1 MRISNS
7 RLFHYTLIGLFHLM
21 TLSIHAQSITNLRI
35 IGNSGHLCRN
45 TNYAVLFDAS
55 GATGLT
61 FTVQLSDSSGSF
73 ASPIASN
80 SGLTD
85 SLNILVPSGAL
96 LSNSYAI
103 RVIISSPTF
112 ISSPT
117 WSNITITQ
125 PTSNFSYSPASPA
138 CAGTTINFSNSSIGA
153 AAYNWTFGLTT
164 NGAPAASSSQNPSV
178 SFNPALGGSTI
189 NYTVGLISTDGYG
202 CTNSSSQ
209 ILSVK
214 QLPDPRIDTAL
225 NIYWDGIQ
233 NQFVNCGPTRS
244 SPNFLFTLANG
255 SSTSPSNTNY
265 NINWGDGFSNNYS
278 SAFTNASHLYIN
290 VGYFQITSTI
300 SNSVSGC
307 SSQKVYTLFNG
318 NSPLGNIG
326 DPGNLLNLCNGVII
340 GFPVDTSLTNQN
352 PNGTTYDFF
361 VNDGK
366 PHQYFTQANLPAKIY
381 HKFDSSSCG
390 KSIIVNG
397 ITYQNAFQVSFNKT
411 NPCATTPGGSYIVR
425 VISKLVAN
433 FDLPLTACKSTIIPI
448 NNTSTGNFFQGAT
461 PNCSNLLNYLW
472 TISPGVLGVDYT
484 INAGTLTSK
493 NISVSFLKTGV
504 YSLKLV
510 ISQPI
515 NPTSGCS
522 SDSITKTICVQ
533 PIPVPNFN
541 LSGSPASACLNN
553 RVNVNNTSNTLLSCA
568 APTYTWTVWDS
579 LNSPATL
586 INPGSRFIFD
596 SATNANSVSPVFL
609 FTQKGKYKIRL
620 TITNSCPGNF
630 FKDTLIFIK
639 DVPVVS
645 LQGDITY
652 CDSQTLVFGPSNLS
666 HNPSYDSS
674 FGSISS
680 YLWNITQAGYVFL
693 NGDSTSR
700 NPTIA
705 FSNNS
710 LVPKTY
716 RIILRATNECG
727 ISLPDTQY
735 VTINPKPIV
744 FTTNGALSFC
754 SGGIANI
761 SLTNNL
767 AGGVTYY
774 WRAIASSPN
783 LSGFKSEYVGSNG
796 PIIDTL
802 FNAGNTTQTITY
814 RIVAKQLSTA
824 CKGDSIDVVVT
835 VYPVPRVQAANQTI
849 CSGAEVTIGLNATV
863 VSTLYTWTANSVK
876 GISSGFANQVTPISG
891 PIIDTL
897 TNGSG
902 TLLDS
907 VKYTI
912 RAYANGCI
920 SNDTSIYVL
929 VHPIPVLSPGAQA
942 ICSGTN
948 FIYNPVPSITGATFS
963 FTASLISGSV
973 TGFSNGAATNIS
985 HMLTNTGTTVG
996 IVRYVIRPIGPSPL
1010 NCPGAPIN
1018 IDVTVN
1024 PIPILTVAGASTI
1037 CSGTPTNIILSS
1049 NVLNTNY
1056 QYDTSLI
1063 SGTLTFGYYSK
1074 STDTIGPIAQ
1084 VITNNS
1090 IGNSVVRYTI
1100 KPKFGSCFGT
1110 SQIHNVT
1117 VIPGPT
1123 PGTLASPA
1131 TVCSGTNAGVLTL
1144 SSFSGSIIRWERSVN
1159 PFSSFD
1165 TITNTTS
1172 NLSYTNLT
1180 QTTRFRVVLNTGSGG
1195 ACGEVKTAYVQITVD
1210 SPTIAGLL
1218 TGMDTVC
1225 INSNNGFITLNG
1237 KRGQIIGWENSIAA
1251 PGSWNAIP
1259 ASSGLNPLSY
1269 LNLSQSNWYRV
1280 RVKNGVC
1287 PELISDSLK
1296 IKVDSMPMPAITRDT
1311 SYCLISMGNP
1321 ITGKIVAN
1329 NIGSSIGTWRY
1340 LSGPSIASIS
1350 SPTSSTSDVSNL
1362 LNGIYFFEW
1371 KVSNGQCPPNLD
1383 TLKLSIFNPLLASIS
1398 SSQTLCSG
1406 QTPTLLSGLAP
1417 TGGSGIYAYQW
1428 QQSADGIS
1436 FTDIAAANA
1445 ISYQPP
1451 LLTVNTWYR
1460 RITLSGNCNSFSNIV
1475 SITVQPS
1482 ILNNTISP
1490 NAAICIGSNSPTI
1503 VGTSVIG
1510 GNGVYHYQWQKYSAG
1525 LWVNLTAVDT
1535 LANYSPGA
1543 LGSTTIFRRLV
1554 TSGFCS
1560 GPQTSI
1566 SNLDTIK
1573 VYPLPVVNAGV
1584 NYSKCSNQPKYK
1596 LVGSPTGGIW
1606 SGTYVNNDSLNP
1618 STTPIGV
1625 YSLIYSYSDSNGCGN
1640 SDTVLLS
1647 IIAPPVVAAGSDF
1660 SICENAAPIQLTGF
1674 NPSTGGTWS
1683 GQGVSTSGLF
1693 NPSVTGSG
1701 TFSLIYSFMA
1711 GSGCNGSD
1719 TLIVTVYPKPNPNF
1733 VLPSQ
1738 KCAKD
1743 TFQINVTKNP
1753 SATINSY
1760 LWQVTNSGAY
1770 SNAILSSNTIQNPI
1784 GTFPEN
1790 QSFLDVNYT
1799 LKVITITDQGC
1810 VDSITKPIILRRR
1823 PFALFSTGSNID
1835 CGPASYSI
1843 INGTNNVLSNYLWST
1858 NPSNAVIINTSTSTN
1873 PNITLPL
1880 NTSTT
1885 ALSYQV
1891 KLIATRNDGMIGCTD
1906 TAIQSLVVYPK
1917 PDAEITL
1924 NSTGGCSPLTVSFTN
1939 NSDPKNGESISSM
1952 SFRWVFDIF
1961 PIDTNRDQTKT
1972 FYNTGVIDSVRNI
1985 RLISTS
1991 KWGCKDTADTNV
2003 TIYPFPKSSFTSTI
2017 YSSCA
2022 PFLIGSAN
2030 LSLQQFSSANDTYT
2044 WEILN
2049 KSLGIISTI
2058 TGTNIPTYTIINPD
2072 DTVYYRLISSNV
2084 HGCKP
2089 DTLIRMFRTIPN
2101 PVPSYSMSDSAG
2113 CSPLVVN
2120 FTNTS
2125 TAGVSSN
2132 WTFSNGAI
2140 SGVTN
2145 PFPITFTNSSHT
2157 VNALFTAKL
2166 VITAGTGCKDSITDT
2181 IRVYP
2186 KPLAS
2191 FNVTSPI
2198 CANTSLTPSNNSV
2211 KKAGLVDYGWKFISP
2226 NTSSSISDTAAF
2238 EPLLTLPDN
2247 QLSIDTSYNIRLRVT
2262 SVDACVHDT
2271 SKQILVQRRPKALF
2285 TLPQP
2290 QCGPASITAN
2300 NGTNNVGSNW
2310 LWSVIPTTGVS
2321 FNNSSVQNP
2330 VLTFAVNNT
2339 NDSINYRVKLTA
2351 TRAGSTCF
2359 DTASNIVSIYP
2370 KPQAQFTSLT
2380 LDSCGP
2386 RMVNF
2391 TNTSNAKNGETL
2403 GSMSFN
2409 WTFLGNN
2416 IVTSHASGNFVNALV
2431 NDSSYAVRL
2440 LVSSKHGCKD
2450 TTTQTVIVRPDAK
2463 AVFNRI
2469 LGTSCAPFIINS
2481 SNITAQN
2488 YSNAN
2493 SLYEWFK
2500 DGVFIGNGIVFPGVT
2515 ILSPSDSA
2523 LIKLR
2528 TTSKNGCKQDSMEMW
2543 FYTIENPKPNFIAI
2557 DSVACSGI
2565 SIQFQN
2571 TSSPINGLTYKW
2583 EFGQSL
2589 DSSNLKNPSRA
2600 FLNYGTL
2607 DTTLIVKL
2615 ITTAGGTGCKDSISK
2630 FILIKPLP
2638 NPDFALS
2645 DSFVCYPKSLNV
2657 LNTSAQIPPINLSS
2671 YKWDVTP
2678 LGATILNDTTN
2689 SQTSIYFVDNQSG
2702 IDQYYQV
2709 KLTNLSNFGCKDSI
2723 QKRVRIPSRPISN
2736 FNFNLDSNCGPAQ
2749 IFTNNTSLFG
2759 VSYFWSSLKPGATVT
2774 NSIGTNTTLF
2784 FPAHFGLLDSIYPIK
2799 LVVSTGD
2806 NCKDSLVKIFKV
2818 FPNPISK
2825 FVSNIDT
2832 GCSPLPIVFF
2842 NQSVIKKPS
2851 TYYWNYGDGNSLVT
2865 SLDTINKT
2873 FVGSVFQDTTFITRL
2888 VSVSVNGCKDTVY
2901 KPINVLASAVANIT
2915 LDDTLICSNA
2925 NIPTRLKINNLSYG
2939 SVDTFYWDFGDGA
2952 SLMTTRDTAIF
2963 HPYPNEGKYM
2973 ISLKAINSCRIS
2985 YDSAFVTVQVPPIV
2999 NFSKTD
3005 SVGCSP
3011 LDVSFTNLSTKTYLA
3026 SFNWT
3031 FGNGN
3036 VSSLFNPPMQTYL
3049 QSILSDTFYY
3059 IKLNVSNVCGNFPKF
3074 DTVRILPK
3082 PTAIFSTNTTL
3093 GCSPLVI
3100 YFNNLSQ
3107 GIPQNFKW
3115 DFGNGDTSNRFQP
3128 EYKFNPITYYTLD
3141 TPTIYKVRLV
3151 VSNICG
3157 VDSMTKYITVL
3168 PNTVKSFFSTSTQ
3181 SGCQSLTVKFRDMS
3195 TGGSNISWNFGDGG
3209 TSSDSSPVHTFNQP
3223 GKYTVYQYVNNNCSF
3238 DTSSVIIYVYP
3249 SPNFSISKMAGN
3261 ICLNQP
3267 VQFNS
3272 FLSDSGSIVWY
3283 FGDGDSSQS
3292 YHPQHAYLLPGK
3304 KVFYAIV
3311 TSNFNACKSIRVD
3324 SLEVESAPIIS
3335 ISADT
3340 TRACLYHQF
3349 SFNIT
3354 SNGNHYYTWDFADS
3368 NYSIGAN
3375 ASYTFKKPGSYLVK
3389 VIGKSILGCID
3400 STYKLID
3407 VWPIPLAQFDYSPK
3421 DTCNGPA
3428 WVQFTNLSL
3437 GANSYLW
3444 DFGNGNTSTTTNAT
3458 QFYSGIGKYSIQLIA
3473 GNTYF
3478 CYDTTAHDFE
3488 IFSKPE
3494 PDFTVDSRNN
3504 CKGGIVK
3511 FTNTSKFGNRYY
3523 WDFGDGQTSTEEH
3536 PSHQYDSVGVFNV
3549 KLVAFAGVVCSDSIS
3564 KSNLVTIHPPPDASF
3579 LASLNDNVK
3588 PYRNF
3593 IFTANAANQM
3603 RYDWDFEYNE
3613 IRTGKIVEF
3622 GYSEKDTL
3630 KCRMVYLKVTSP
3642 FGCTDTSSQMVCLSP
3657 YWNGL
3662 FVPNAF
3668 TPEYGE
3674 GDVRV
3679 FKPIGIELK
3688 SYHVKVFN
3696 KWGELVWESTTLLD
3710 GKPAIGWDGT
3720 NMNDGANCM
3729 QGSYIWTIE
3738 ATFTNGENWEGMLFP
3753 GSDLPAKKGNVTL
3766 IR

>member
-1 MRISNS
+1 
-7 RLFHYTLIGLFHLM
+7 
-21 TLSIHAQSITNLRI
+21 
-35 IGNSGHLCRN
+35 
-45 TNYAVLFDAS
+45 
-55 GATGLT
+55 
-61 FTVQLSDSSGSF
+61 
-73 ASPIASN
+73 
-80 SGLTD
+80 
-85 SLNILVPSGAL
+85 
-96 LSNSYAI
+96 
-103 RVIISSPTF
+103 
-112 ISSPT
+112 
-117 WSNITITQ
+117 
-125 PTSNFSYSPASPA
+125 
-138 CAGTTINFSNSSIGA
+138 
-153 AAYNWTFGLTT
+153 
-164 NGAPAASSSQNPSV
+164 
-178 SFNPALGGSTI
+178 
-189 NYTVGLISTDGYG
+189 
-202 CTNSSSQ
+202 
-209 ILSVK
+209 
-214 QLPDPRIDTAL
+214 
-225 NIYWDGIQ
+225 
-233 NQFVNCGPTRS
+233 
-244 SPNFLFTLANG
+244 
-255 SSTSPSNTNY
+255 
-265 NINWGDGFSNNYS
+265 
-278 SAFTNASHLYIN
+278 
-290 VGYFQITSTI
+290 
-300 SNSVSGC
+300 
-307 SSQKVYTLFNG
+307 
-318 NSPLGNIG
+318 
-326 DPGNLLNLCNGVII
+326 
-340 GFPVDTSLTNQN
+340 
-352 PNGTTYDFF
+352 
-361 VNDGK
+361 
-366 PHQYFTQANLPAKIY
+366 
-381 HKFDSSSCG
+381 
-390 KSIIVNG
+390 
-397 ITYQNAFQVSFNKT
+397 
-411 NPCATTPGGSYIVR
+411 
-425 VISKLVAN
+425 
-433 FDLPLTACKSTIIPI
+433 
-448 NNTSTGNFFQGAT
+448 
-461 PNCSNLLNYLW
+461 
-472 TISPGVLGVDYT
+472 
-484 INAGTLTSK
+484 
-493 NISVSFLKTGV
+493 
-504 YSLKLV
+504 
-510 ISQPI
+510 
-515 NPTSGCS
+515 
-522 SDSITKTICVQ
+522 
-533 PIPVPNFN
+533 
-541 LSGSPASACLNN
+541 
-553 RVNVNNTSNTLLSCA
+553 
-568 APTYTWTVWDS
+568 
-579 LNSPATL
+579 
-586 INPGSRFIFD
+586 
-596 SATNANSVSPVFL
+596 
-609 FTQKGKYKIRL
+609 
-620 TITNSCPGNF
+620 
-630 FKDTLIFIK
+630 
-639 DVPVVS
+639 
-645 LQGDITY
+645 
-652 CDSQTLVFGPSNLS
+652 
-666 HNPSYDSS
+666 
-674 FGSISS
+674 
-680 YLWNITQAGYVFL
+680 
-693 NGDSTSR
+693 
-700 NPTIA
+700 
-705 FSNNS
+705 
-710 LVPKTY
+710 
-716 RIILRATNECG
+716 
-727 ISLPDTQY
+727 
-735 VTINPKPIV
+735 
-744 FTTNGALSFC
+744 
-754 SGGIANI
+754 
-761 SLTNNL
+761 
-767 AGGVTYY
+767 
-774 WRAIASSPN
+774 
-783 LSGFKSEYVGSNG
+783 
-796 PIIDTL
+796 
-802 FNAGNTTQTITY
+802 
-814 RIVAKQLSTA
+814 
-824 CKGDSIDVVVT
+824 
-835 VYPVPRVQAANQTI
+835 
-849 CSGAEVTIGLNATV
+849 
-863 VSTLYTWTANSVK
+863 
-876 GISSGFANQVTPISG
+876 
-891 PIIDTL
+891 
-897 TNGSG
+897 
-902 TLLDS
+902 
-907 VKYTI
+907 
-912 RAYANGCI
+912 
-920 SNDTSIYVL
+920 
-929 VHPIPVLSPGAQA
+929 
-942 ICSGTN
+942 
-948 FIYNPVPSITGATFS
+948 
-963 FTASLISGSV
+963 
-973 TGFSNGAATNIS
+973 
-985 HMLTNTGTTVG
+985 
-996 IVRYVIRPIGPSPL
+996 
-1010 NCPGAPIN
+1010 
-1018 IDVTVN
+1018 
-1024 PIPILTVAGASTI
+1024 
-1037 CSGTPTNIILSS
+1037 
-1049 NVLNTNY
+1049 
-1056 QYDTSLI
+1056 
-1063 SGTLTFGYYSK
+1063 
-1074 STDTIGPIAQ
+1074 
-1084 VITNNS
+1084 
-1090 IGNSVVRYTI
+1090 
-1100 KPKFGSCFGT
+1100 
-1110 SQIHNVT
+1110 
-1117 VIPGPT
+1117 
-1123 PGTLASPA
+1123 
-1131 TVCSGTNAGVLTL
+1131 
-1144 SSFSGSIIRWERSVN
+1144 
-1159 PFSSFD
+1159 
-1165 TITNTTS
+1165 
-1172 NLSYTNLT
+1172 
-1180 QTTRFRVVLNTGSGG
+1180 
-1195 ACGEVKTAYVQITVD
+1195 
-1210 SPTIAGLL
+1210 
-1218 TGMDTVC
+1218 
-1225 INSNNGFITLNG
+1225 
-1237 KRGQIIGWENSIAA
+1237 
-1251 PGSWNAIP
+1251 
-1259 ASSGLNPLSY
+1259 
-1269 LNLSQSNWYRV
+1269 
-1280 RVKNGVC
+1280 
-1287 PELISDSLK
+1287 
-1296 IKVDSMPMPAITRDT
+1296 
-1311 SYCLISMGNP
+1311 MGNP

-2416 IVTSHASGNFVNALV
+2416 IVTTHASGNFVNALVNDSNYAVRLIVSSKHGCKDTTTQTVIVRPDAKAVFTQVTKVSCAPFVINSLNVIAIHYPNANNIYSWFINGNYIGNGLVFPGYTISNPNDSILIKLKTISKNGCKDDSMAVWFRTIPNPVPSFSMSDSAGCSPLVVSFNNTSIAGVSSSWTFSNGAISGVTNPFPITFTNSSHTVNALFTAKLVITAGTGCKDSITDTIRVYPKPLASFNVTSPICANTSLTPSNNSVKKAGLVDYGWKFISPNTSSSISDTAAFEPLLTLPDNQLSIDTSYNIRLRVTSVDACVHDTSKQILVQRRPKALFTLPQPQCGPASITANNGTNNVGSNWLWSVIPTTGVSFNNSSVQNPVLTFAVNNTNDSINYRVKLTATRAGSTCFDTASNIVSIYPKPQAQFTSLTLDSCGPRMVNFTNTSNAKNGETLGSMSCNWTFLGNNIVTSHASGNFVNALV

-2689 SQTSIYFVDNQSG
+2689 SQTSIYFADNQSG

-2709 KLTNLSNFGCKDSI
+2709 KLTNLSNFGCKDSL

-2759 VSYFWSSLKPGATVT
+2759 VSYFWSSLKPGANVT
-2774 NSIGTNTTLF
+2774 NSIGTNTTLV

-2799 LVVSTGD
+2799 LLVSTGD
-2806 NCKDSLVKIFKV
+2806 NCMDSMVKNFKV

-2825 FVSNIDT
+2825 FVSNIDN
-2832 GCSPLPIVFF
+2832 GCSPLPIIFF
-2842 NQSVIKKPS
+2842 NQSVTKKPP
-2851 TYYWNYGDGNSLVT
+2851 TYYWNYGDGTSLVT
-2865 SLDTINKT
+2865 SMDTINKT
-2873 FVGSVFQDTTFITRL
+2873 FVGSVFQDTTFIARL

-2963 HPYPNEGKYM
+2963 HPYLNEGKYM

-2985 YDSAFVTVQVPPIV
+2985 YDSAFVIVQVPPIV

-3011 LDVSFTNLSTKTYLA
+3011 LDVSFSNLSTNTYLA
-3026 SFNWT
+3026 NFNWT

-3074 DTVRILPK
+3074 DTVRVLPK

-3093 GCSPLVI
+3093 GCSPLVV

-3209 TSSDSSPVHTFNQP
+3209 TSSDSSPIHTFNQP

-3324 SLEVESAPIIS
+3324 SLVVESAPIIS
-3335 ISADT
+3335 ISTDT

-3523 WDFGDGQTSTEEH
+3523 WDFGDGQNSTEEH

-3696 KWGELVWESTTLLD
+3696 KWGELVWESTALLD

>member
-1 MRISNS
+1 MRTSNS
-7 RLFHYTLIGLFHLM
+7 LLFHYTLLGLFYLM
-21 TLSIHAQSITNLRI
+21 TLTLHAQSITNLRI

-45 TNYAVLFDAS
+45 TNYAILFDTS
-55 GATGLT
+55 GTTGLT
-61 FTVQLSDSSGSF
+61 FTVQLSDQTGSF
-73 ASPIASN
+73 TLPIASS
-80 SGLTD
+80 SGLSN

-96 LSNSYAI
+96 LSNTYAI
-103 RVIISSPTF
+103 RVIISSPSF

-125 PTSNFSYSPASPA
+125 PTSSFSYSPTLPA
-138 CAGTTINFSNSSIGA
+138 CAGTTINFSNLSVSA
-153 AAYNWTFGLTT
+153 VTYNWTFGSTT
-164 NGAPAASSSQNPSV
+164 NGAPVASNIQNPSV
-178 SFNPALGGSTI
+178 SYNPSLGGSTI
-189 NYTVGLISTDGYG
+189 NYTVGLVTSDLYG

-209 ILSVK
+209 NLSVK
-214 QLPDPRIDTAL
+214 QLPDPSLINFTSTPFINCTGLSFNITIDNA
-225 NIYWDGIQ
+225 
-233 NQFVNCGPTRS
+233 
-244 SPNFLFTLANG
+244 
-255 SSTSPSNTNY
+255 STTISNNLNY
-265 NINWGDGFSNNYS
+265 NINYG
-278 SAFTNASHLYIN
+278 
-290 VGYFQITSTI
+290 
-300 SNSVSGC
+300 
-307 SSQKVYTLFNG
+307 
-318 NSPLGNIG
+318 
-326 DPGNLLNLCNGVII
+326 NGVIRNFGNSFLSDTLTYSSFGYFSLKSTVTNSI
-340 GFPVDTSLTNQN
+340 GCVKDTTYTVFNGYFPPGSIVNPGLGIGCIPFAFNIPFDSLVNLNPIGTFYTLSFSDGRPDTSFYH
-352 PNGTTYDFF
+352 PPPAYI
-361 VNDGK
+361 
-366 PHQYFTQANLPAKIY
+366 PHIINKG
-381 HKFDSSSCG
+381 SCG
-390 KSIIVNG
+390 FTGSNG
-397 ITYQNAFQVSFNKT
+397 LTMFPNSFQVNCVVT
-411 NPCATTPGGSYIVR
+411 NPCGTNGSVLVPIRTKSKPTAQFNINGSEICIGGNINATDISIKGKYPGGNPIGTSCDSIATRRWFISGPSYNIV
-425 VISKLVAN
+425 SGSLG
-433 FDLPLTACKSTIIPI
+433 TAFSPGGQGSQVLIIHP
-448 NNTSTGNFFQGAT
+448 NSTGIYT
-461 PNCSNLLNYLW
+461 VKLIIRNL
-472 TISPGVLGVDYT
+472 
-484 INAGTLTSK
+484 
-493 NISVSFLKTGV
+493 
-504 YSLKLV
+504 
-510 ISQPI
+510 
-515 NPTSGCS
+515 SGCGD
-522 SDSITKTICVQ
+522 DSILKTICVQ
-533 PIPVPNFN
+533 EIPVPNFN
-541 LSGSPASACLNN
+541 LSMSPASACVNN
-553 RVNVNNTSNTLLSCA
+553 RVRVNNTSNTLLSCA

-929 VHPIPVLSPGAQA
+929 VHPIPVLSPVAQA

-1296 IKVDSMPMPAITRDT
+1296 IKVDSMPMSAITRDT

-1939 NSDPKNGESISSM
+1939 NSDPKNGESISTM

-2058 TGTNIPTYTIINPD
+2058 TGTNIPTYTLINPD
-2072 DTVYYRLISSNV
+2072 DTVYYRLITSNV

-2101 PVPSYSMSDSAG
+2101 PVPSFSMSDSAG

-2120 FTNTS
+2120 FNNTS
-2125 TAGVSSN
+2125 IAGVSSS

-2166 VITAGTGCKDSITDT
+2166 VITAGTGCKDSITVT

-2211 KKAGLVDYGWKFISP
+2211 KKVGLVDYGWKFISP

-2238 EPLLTLPDN
+2238 
-2247 QLSIDTSYNIRLRVT
+2247 
-2262 SVDACVHDT
+2262 
-2271 SKQILVQRRPKALF
+2271 
-2285 TLPQP
+2285 
-2290 QCGPASITAN
+2290 
-2300 NGTNNVGSNW
+2300 
-2310 LWSVIPTTGVS
+2310 
-2321 FNNSSVQNP
+2321 
-2330 VLTFAVNNT
+2330 
-2339 NDSINYRVKLTA
+2339 
-2351 TRAGSTCF
+2351 
-2359 DTASNIVSIYP
+2359 
-2370 KPQAQFTSLT
+2370 
-2380 LDSCGP
+2380 
-2386 RMVNF
+2386 
-2391 TNTSNAKNGETL
+2391 
-2403 GSMSFN
+2403 
-2409 WTFLGNN
+2409 
-2416 IVTSHASGNFVNALV
+2416 
-2431 NDSSYAVRL
+2431 
-2440 LVSSKHGCKD
+2440 
-2450 TTTQTVIVRPDAK
+2450 
-2463 AVFNRI
+2463 
-2469 LGTSCAPFIINS
+2469 
-2481 SNITAQN
+2481 
-2488 YSNAN
+2488 
-2493 SLYEWFK
+2493 
-2500 DGVFIGNGIVFPGVT
+2500 
-2515 ILSPSDSA
+2515 
-2523 LIKLR
+2523 
-2528 TTSKNGCKQDSMEMW
+2528 
-2543 FYTIENPKPNFIAI
+2543 
-2557 DSVACSGI
+2557 
-2565 SIQFQN
+2565 
-2571 TSSPINGLTYKW
+2571 
-2583 EFGQSL
+2583 
-2589 DSSNLKNPSRA
+2589 
-2600 FLNYGTL
+2600 
-2607 DTTLIVKL
+2607 
-2615 ITTAGGTGCKDSISK
+2615 
-2630 FILIKPLP
+2630 
-2638 NPDFALS
+2638 
-2645 DSFVCYPKSLNV
+2645 
-2657 LNTSAQIPPINLSS
+2657 
-2671 YKWDVTP
+2671 
-2678 LGATILNDTTN
+2678 
-2689 SQTSIYFVDNQSG
+2689 
-2702 IDQYYQV
+2702 
-2709 KLTNLSNFGCKDSI
+2709 
-2723 QKRVRIPSRPISN
+2723 
-2736 FNFNLDSNCGPAQ
+2736 
-2749 IFTNNTSLFG
+2749 
-2759 VSYFWSSLKPGATVT
+2759 
-2774 NSIGTNTTLF
+2774 
-2784 FPAHFGLLDSIYPIK
+2784 
-2799 LVVSTGD
+2799 
-2806 NCKDSLVKIFKV
+2806 
-2818 FPNPISK
+2818 
-2825 FVSNIDT
+2825 
-2832 GCSPLPIVFF
+2832 
-2842 NQSVIKKPS
+2842 
-2851 TYYWNYGDGNSLVT
+2851 
-2865 SLDTINKT
+2865 
-2873 FVGSVFQDTTFITRL
+2873 
-2888 VSVSVNGCKDTVY
+2888 
-2901 KPINVLASAVANIT
+2901 
-2915 LDDTLICSNA
+2915 
-2925 NIPTRLKINNLSYG
+2925 
-2939 SVDTFYWDFGDGA
+2939 
-2952 SLMTTRDTAIF
+2952 
-2963 HPYPNEGKYM
+2963 
-2973 ISLKAINSCRIS
+2973 
-2985 YDSAFVTVQVPPIV
+2985 
-2999 NFSKTD
+2999 
-3005 SVGCSP
+3005 
-3011 LDVSFTNLSTKTYLA
+3011 
-3026 SFNWT
+3026 
-3031 FGNGN
+3031 
-3036 VSSLFNPPMQTYL
+3036 
-3049 QSILSDTFYY
+3049 
-3059 IKLNVSNVCGNFPKF
+3059 
-3074 DTVRILPK
+3074 
-3082 PTAIFSTNTTL
+3082 
-3093 GCSPLVI
+3093 
-3100 YFNNLSQ
+3100 
-3107 GIPQNFKW
+3107 
-3115 DFGNGDTSNRFQP
+3115 
-3128 EYKFNPITYYTLD
+3128 
-3141 TPTIYKVRLV
+3141 
-3151 VSNICG
+3151 
-3157 VDSMTKYITVL
+3157 
-3168 PNTVKSFFSTSTQ
+3168 
-3181 SGCQSLTVKFRDMS
+3181 
-3195 TGGSNISWNFGDGG
+3195 
-3209 TSSDSSPVHTFNQP
+3209 
-3223 GKYTVYQYVNNNCSF
+3223 
-3238 DTSSVIIYVYP
+3238 
-3249 SPNFSISKMAGN
+3249 
-3261 ICLNQP
+3261 
-3267 VQFNS
+3267 
-3272 FLSDSGSIVWY
+3272 
-3283 FGDGDSSQS
+3283 
-3292 YHPQHAYLLPGK
+3292 
-3304 KVFYAIV
+3304 
-3311 TSNFNACKSIRVD
+3311 
-3324 SLEVESAPIIS
+3324 
-3335 ISADT
+3335 
-3340 TRACLYHQF
+3340 
-3349 SFNIT
+3349 
-3354 SNGNHYYTWDFADS
+3354 
-3368 NYSIGAN
+3368 
-3375 ASYTFKKPGSYLVK
+3375 
-3389 VIGKSILGCID
+3389 
-3400 STYKLID
+3400 
-3407 VWPIPLAQFDYSPK
+3407 
-3421 DTCNGPA
+3421 
-3428 WVQFTNLSL
+3428 
-3437 GANSYLW
+3437 
-3444 DFGNGNTSTTTNAT
+3444 
-3458 QFYSGIGKYSIQLIA
+3458 
-3473 GNTYF
+3473 
-3478 CYDTTAHDFE
+3478 
-3488 IFSKPE
+3488 
-3494 PDFTVDSRNN
+3494 
-3504 CKGGIVK
+3504 
-3511 FTNTSKFGNRYY
+3511 
-3523 WDFGDGQTSTEEH
+3523 
-3536 PSHQYDSVGVFNV
+3536 
-3549 KLVAFAGVVCSDSIS
+3549 
-3564 KSNLVTIHPPPDASF
+3564 
-3579 LASLNDNVK
+3579 
-3588 PYRNF
+3588 
-3593 IFTANAANQM
+3593 
-3603 RYDWDFEYNE
+3603 
-3613 IRTGKIVEF
+3613 
-3622 GYSEKDTL
+3622 
-3630 KCRMVYLKVTSP
+3630 
-3642 FGCTDTSSQMVCLSP
+3642 
-3657 YWNGL
+3657 
-3662 FVPNAF
+3662 
-3668 TPEYGE
+3668 
-3674 GDVRV
+3674 
-3679 FKPIGIELK
+3679 
-3688 SYHVKVFN
+3688 
-3696 KWGELVWESTTLLD
+3696 
-3710 GKPAIGWDGT
+3710 
-3720 NMNDGANCM
+3720 
-3729 QGSYIWTIE
+3729 
-3738 ATFTNGENWEGMLFP
+3738 
-3753 GSDLPAKKGNVTL
+3753 
-3766 IR
+3766 